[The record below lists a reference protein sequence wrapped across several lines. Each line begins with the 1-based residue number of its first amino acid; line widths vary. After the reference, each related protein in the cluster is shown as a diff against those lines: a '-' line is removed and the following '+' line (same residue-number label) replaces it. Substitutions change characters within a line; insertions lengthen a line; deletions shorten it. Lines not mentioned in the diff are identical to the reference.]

1 MLLDFEVDM
10 NGKRFAWQVCLI
22 KFAFILTG
30 QHHIYFVFVIQ
41 SFFLQGIA
49 KLPFIDETRLLA
61 AVQKIENFS
70 TV

>member
-10 NGKRFAWQVCLI
+10 NGKRFAW
-22 KFAFILTG
+22 
-30 QHHIYFVFVIQ
+30 
-41 SFFLQGIA
+41 QGIA

-61 AVQKIENFS
+61 AVQKIENFL

>member
-1 MLLDFEVDM
+1 MENALLGRSASLNLLLSWFFL
-10 NGKRFAWQVCLI
+10 NR
-22 KFAFILTG
+22 TTP
-30 QHHIYFVFVIQ
+30 YFVFVIQ

-61 AVQKIENFS
+61 AVEKIENFL